1 MRTIAAIKERLD
13 QNARERRS
21 LDHFNLDLP
30 RTEQIHLEYLQI
42 EAETYNGMLDTVRN
56 RRWSIF
62 RNRKFWFLLAI
73 LSMSVY
79 VLGIFYMFRELDLTQ
94 VAQWKI
100 ALTALP
106 FWMILTVVPLAA
118 IAFFTTRNTRV

>member
-13 QNARERRS
+13 QNARERS
-21 LDHFNLDLP
+21 ILDHHNLDLP
-30 RTEQIHLEYLQI
+30 KTGQIHLEYLRI

-62 RNRKFWFLLAI
+62 RNRKFLLLLAI
-73 LSMSVY
+73 ISMSVY
-79 VLGIFYMFRELDLTQ
+79 VLGVFYMFRGLDLTQ
-94 VAQWKI
+94 VAQWEI
-100 ALTALP
+100 AVTALP

-118 IAFFTTRNTRV
+118 IAFLTTRNTRV